1 MFPNLSDRKFSLN
14 WIQYS
19 QQQSVLLRRVVD
31 RIRNSLEVKVVLQ
44 TAVDEVT
51 NLLALDRCCFF
62 WYFQDTQRIQ
72 VVCERLCH
80 DQSRSQLGYHP
91 LETLGRLALAIAG
104 GKLSIHNGQ
113 IVGGQELHLATK
125 LAYRL
130 GRDPL
135 QGEPEVFGSK
145 AHLLMPVR
153 SQEEGIGF
161 LVCLSENPRI
171 WSAGEVEFIQSIA
184 QQLEIAIRQAQ
195 LYEQTQKQAQ
205 REQLV
210 NHITT
215 QTRQS
220 FELERILTEAIEQ
233 LQEALAAD
241 RCLVHLVEGWS
252 EPQLTNAVQENRS
265 DRLEASEIAAKE
277 AFRRKHLYEVCRPPF
292 APSIEDFD
300 LNGPITQ
307 WVIQHGQQ
315 VIISDITQDERI
327 GPLNE
332 EYQNAQI
339 KSSLVVPV
347 QANDRL
353 YAILYLNQCTEPR
366 YWSKND
372 QRLAEA
378 VADQLAISLQQ
389 ACLYAKTQQQ
399 AIENAARAKE
409 LAETLQQLR
418 QTQAQ
423 LIQSEKMSSLGQ
435 LVGGLAHEINNPI
448 SFIYGNIPYVESY
461 VRDLI
466 RLLKAYQDR
475 YPDPIPELQAL
486 TKELELDFLLR
497 DLPHLLQSMQVGT
510 ERIRELIV
518 SLQNFSRL
526 DHAARKEVDIHQGL
540 ESSITLL
547 SKHLQGDIQ
556 VVREYGELPLVEC
569 YPRQINQVFMNLLM
583 NAVEA
588 LKRSKI
594 SPKIVTLRTA
604 AIRRDAANS
613 DWIQIAIADNGPG
626 IPTEIQPKIF
636 DPFFTTKE
644 IGQGMGLG
652 LAASY
657 QTIVNQH
664 QGHLQCNSN
673 VEDGT
678 ELILEIPVRPPNFLF
693 PQRERSLENSFA
705 SNSLQ

>member
-1 MFPNLSDRKFSLN
+1 MFPNLSDRKFSLS
-14 WIQYS
+14 WIQYP

-44 TAVDEVT
+44 TAVDEVAT
-51 NLLALDRCCFF
+51 LLELDRCCFF
-62 WYFQDTQRIQ
+62 WYFEDTQRIQ
-72 VVCERLCH
+72 IVCEWLRNE
-80 DQSRSQLGYHP
+80 QFESQLGYQP
-91 LETLGRLALAIAG
+91 LETLGQSALAIAS
-104 GKLSIHNGQ
+104 GKLTVHNGQ
-113 IVGGQELHLATK
+113 AEADHEFRLATK

-130 GRDPL
+130 RQAPPPSESEALGCR
-135 QGEPEVFGSK
+135 
-145 AHLLMPVR
+145 ARLLMPVK
-153 SQEEGIGF
+153 SQDGDIGF
-161 LVCLSENPRI
+161 LACLCEHSRI
-171 WSAGEVEFIQSIA
+171 WAAGEVEFIQSIA

-205 REQLV
+205 RERLV

-220 FELERILTEAIEQ
+220 FDLERILTEAIAQ
-233 LQEALAAD
+233 LQEALEAD

-252 EPQLTNAVQENRS
+252 EPTL
-265 DRLEASEIAAKE
+265 ASAIAPDSVKLNSAEIASKE
-277 AFRRKHLYEVCRPPF
+277 AFRRKHLYEVCRAPF
-292 APSIEDFD
+292 TPSIEDFD

-315 VIISDITQDERI
+315 VVIADITQDKRI
-327 GPLNE
+327 GPSNE

-347 QANDRL
+347 QANETL
-353 YAILYLNQCTEPR
+353 YAILYLNQCTDPR

-389 ACLYAKTQQQ
+389 ACLYTKTQQQ
-399 AIENAARAKE
+399 AFENAARARE

-418 QTQAQ
+418 QTQSQ

-435 LVGGLAHEINNPI
+435 LVAGLAHEINNPI
-448 SFIYGNIPYVESY
+448 SFIYGNIPYVKTY
-461 VRDLI
+461 VQDLI

-475 YPDPIPELQAL
+475 YPDPIPELQEL

-540 ESSITLL
+540 ESSIALL
-547 SKHLQGDIQ
+547 NKHLQGEIQ
-556 VVREYGELPLVEC
+556 VVRHYGELPLVEC

-588 LKRSKI
+588 LQRSKVE
-594 SPKIVTLRTA
+594 PKIVTLRTV
-604 AIRRDAANS
+604 AIHREAANVA
-613 DWIQIAIADNGPG
+613 WVQIAIADNGPG
-626 IPTEIQPKIF
+626 IPPEIQPKIF

-664 QGHLQCNSN
+664 QGQLQCHSN
-673 VEDGT
+673 AEEGT
-678 ELILEIPVRPPNFLF
+678 ELILEIPVNPPNFLF
-693 PQRERSLENSFA
+693 PQQEKTLGNTFA
-705 SNSLQ
+705 SNPL